1 MTLPL
6 AVAEKLKYQTGF
18 GKNFAKSLT
27 LSVLFIIFFPIGIQA
42 QSGLDLKNEIVKNEL
57 LAEILN
63 FSEMKELE
71 KPSPATSPYFL
82 RLYSIADF
90 GEKNC
95 APEIETE
102 VTCVYRY
109 YLAVTDG
116 SLGVAG
122 TVYDLGA
129 VGEITK
135 IQWLENS
142 NRNAARLRLEISNYP
157 KHAFK
162 LNPKLIKKTKV
173 VELYVNT
180 DSLEIKKVN

>member
-1 MTLPL
+1 MTSPL
-6 AVAEKLKYQTGF
+6 DSAEKLKYQTGF
-18 GKNFAKSLT
+18 ASRLAKHLT
-27 LSVLFIIFFPIGIQA
+27 LSILFSIFFAVGIQA
-42 QSGLDLKNEIVKNEL
+42 QGLELKNEIIKDEL

-63 FSEMKELE
+63 FSEMKVL
-71 KPSPATSPYFL
+71 KQPPSATAPIFL

-90 GEKNC
+90 GEENC